1 MKIGFIGAG
10 KVGITLGKYMKER
23 NMCVSGYFSRSPES
37 AQKAA
42 KFTDSRHYETIEAIV
57 MESDVI
63 FLTVPD
69 GAIGT
74 LWKYIRNLAIENKIF
89 CHCSGALSS
98 AVFSE
103 IDQIKGFGYS
113 IHPFFAVSDPWMSYQ
128 NFSQAFITIEGD
140 AKYLQYFRSMFEIW
154 GPKVQFISSAQKTKY
169 HAAAVFASNHVL
181 ALIHVA
187 KKMLES
193 CGFEPEMADH
203 ALLPIVLNNVMNVKM
218 QGLEHSLTGP
228 VERGD
233 VSTVKAHAH
242 VLKDDEKQLY
252 MLLSDQLLQLAQIKN
267 PKRDYKILK
276 DYIREELNNEE
287 YSGDI

>member
-23 NMCVSGYFSRSPES
+23 NMCVSGFYSRNPKS
-37 AQKAA
+37 AQDAA
-42 KFTDSRHYETIEAIV
+42 IFTDSRHYETIEAIV
-57 MESDVI
+57 RESDAI

-69 GAIGT
+69 GEIGA
-74 LWKYIRNLAIENKIF
+74 LWKYIKDLAIENKIF

-113 IHPFFAVSDPWMSYQ
+113 IHPFFAVSDPWVSYKT
-128 NFSQAFITIEGD
+128 FSQAFITIEGD
-140 AKYLQYFRSMFEIW
+140 EKYLQYFSSLFEGW
-154 GPKVQFISSAQKTKY
+154 GHKVQFITAAQKTKY
-169 HAAAVFASNHVL
+169 HAAAVFASNHIL

-187 KKMLES
+187 KEMLIS
-193 CGFEPEMADH
+193 CGFEPEMADQ
-203 ALLPIVLNNVMNVKM
+203 ALLPIVINNVMNVKE

-228 VERGD
+228 VERCD
-233 VSTVKAHAH
+233 VSTVKAHAQ
-242 VLKDDEKQLY
+242 VFTEEEKQLY
-252 MLLSDQLLQLAQIKN
+252 MLLSKQLLQLAQRKN
-267 PKRDYKILK
+267 PQRDYDALT
-276 DYIREELNNEE
+276 DYIRRELKNEE